1 MARRHSQP
9 VIFQGMEVG
18 LKMFR
23 WVVVLMLVLFLGSG
37 ITQVKS
43 EGVGLQLRFGKL
55 LGPPHEPGLLLA
67 LPYPIDRVLQV
78 PTRQEKEIEIKDLW
92 RDVSGAGQDTID
104 PTVEGYCVTGDQNI
118 VQARIVAK
126 YRIVDPVRFE
136 LWFVQPR
143 ELVRDVVMS
152 AANHTIAGWNV
163 DDVLRLQRSL
173 PDAPDVTESLAKAV
187 RDQAQERLDELGT
200 GLRLLT
206 IEFAEIH
213 PSRHVVAAFRD
224 VQSAKIEIET
234 AQREAE
240 GFRASE
246 IPKAEA
252 EKNRMI
258 QQATAYRSS
267 AVAEAEAENAVFQD
281 LFVEYAK
288 NPDLVRQ
295 RIFMETFEAVIES
308 VAGLRVL
315 EPSSRIIV
323 SDQAVESK
331 REAEGERR

>member
-23 WVVVLMLVLFLGSG
+23 WVVILMLILFLGSG

-43 EGVGLQLRFGKL
+43 DGVGLQLRFGRL

-67 LPYPIDRVLQV
+67 LPFPIDEVKQV
-78 PTRQEKEIEIKDLW
+78 PTRQEGEVVIDELW
-92 RDVSGAGQDTID
+92 RDVSGGAGQDEID

-126 YRIVDPVRFE
+126 YRIMDPVRFE
-136 LWFVQPR
+136 LWFLNPQ
-143 ELVRDVVMS
+143 ELLQDVVL
-152 AANHTIAGWNV
+152 AATNHTIAGWNV

-173 PDAPDVTESLAKAV
+173 PNAPSAVESLAKAV
-187 RDQAQERLDELGT
+187 RSRAQEQLDELNT

-206 IEFAEIH
+206 IEFKEIH
-213 PSRHVVAAFRD
+213 PPRHVVAAFRD

-246 IPKAEA
+246 IPKAESK
-252 EKNRMI
+252 KNGMI

-267 AVAEAEAENAVFQD
+267 AVAEAEAENAVFRD
-281 LFVEYAK
+281 LHVEYQK
-288 NPDLVRQ
+288 NPQLVRQ
-295 RIFMETFEAVIES
+295 RIFMETFEEVIES
-308 VAGLRVL
+308 VSRLRFL

-323 SDQAVESK
+323 SDQPG
-331 REAEGERR
+331 EAGQDAKGE